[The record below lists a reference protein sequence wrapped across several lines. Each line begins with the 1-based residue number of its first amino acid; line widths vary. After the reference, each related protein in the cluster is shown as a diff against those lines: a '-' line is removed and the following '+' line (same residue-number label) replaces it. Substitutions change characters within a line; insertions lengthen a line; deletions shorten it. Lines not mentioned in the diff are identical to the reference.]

1 MPKLTKGQY
10 IDRLNKIYSNI
21 QPDKQGKADELISRL
36 SDVLLMMDEC
46 CERLK
51 DEGCVTEM
59 PQGNYSIMRE
69 NPYSK
74 IYDAKHKLM
83 LATIDK
89 LDKLADSKGSQKDEL
104 MAFLGDD
111 GA

>member
-1 MPKLTKGQY
+1 MAKLTKKQY
-10 IDRLNKIYSNI
+10 INRLNKIYSNI
-21 QPDKQGKADELISRL
+21 PQNKQEKADELIRRL
-36 SDVLLMMDEC
+36 ADVLLMMDEC
-46 CERLK
+46 CGRLE

-59 PQGNYSIMRE
+59 PQGDYSIMRE

-89 LDKLADSKGSQKDEL
+89 LDKLTDNKDSQKDEL

-111 GA
+111 GT